1 MHLLYFNRMENQQER
16 KKPEKADLAAA
27 IITSGKDSGKERTL
41 NPPHF
46 VSAGC
51 LAAGVR
57 EWWEF
62 KGPTY
67 LGCTLYH
74 RVLYLHTGTAGAIFS
89 SLQTPSSTS
98 E

>member
-1 MHLLYFNRMENQQER
+1 MHLLYFNRMEDQQER

-27 IITSGKDSGKERTL
+27 RTL

-46 VSAGC
+46 GSAGYFT
-51 LAAGVR
+51 AGVQ
-57 EWWEF
+57 EWWEL

-67 LGCTLYH
+67 LRCTLYH
-74 RVLYLHTGTAGAIFS
+74 CVMYLHTGTAGAIFS
-89 SLQTPSSTS
+89 SLQIPSSAS